1 MTAKLRGLLLLAL
14 AWACGP
20 AAAAGI
26 SASSPAGSRPVPLS
40 FSEVIDLDAWGLDE
54 DEAARYRELMRGV
67 RGSFS
72 QPTISPLEVL
82 GIHARTPEERR
93 RYAERLVRLL
103 YEDTERVLAFQR
115 EVQAAWERL
124 YGDVPIVDTSRLPPE
139 SRPFSADLL
148 EGRRIAAFVS
158 TACAACDR
166 AMPRLLALATGE
178 NGVEGIDF
186 YVVDTTDDDAI
197 RAWARRHGIPV
208 EAVRARRIT
217 LNHGR
222 SLFARLGGTAVPA
235 VFVRDGESFTPVP
248 ALSPPV
254 AQEDRR

>member
-1 MTAKLRGLLLLAL
+1 MIGIRRGLLLVAL

-20 AAAAGI
+20 AVATGI
-26 SASSPAGSRPVPLS
+26 SVSSPVGSRPAPLS
-40 FSEVIDLDAWGLDE
+40 FSEAVDLDAWGLNE
-54 DEAARYRELMRGV
+54 TEAKRYRELMRGV
-67 RGSFS
+67 RGAFS
-72 QPTISPLEVL
+72 QPNISPLEVL
-82 GIHARTPEERR
+82 GIHARTPAERR

-139 SRPFSADLL
+139 SRPFSPDLFDGKRL
-148 EGRRIAAFVS
+148 AAFVS
-158 TACAACDR
+158 TTCGACDR
-166 AMPRLLALATGE
+166 AMPRFLALMEGGAK
-178 NGVEGIDF
+178 GIDF
-186 YVVDTTDDDAI
+186 YVVDTSDDDAI

-208 EAVRARRIT
+208 EAVRSRRIT

-235 VFVRDGESFTPVP
+235 LFVRDGDAFTPVP
-248 ALSPPV
+248 ALDPPLV
-254 AQEDRR
+254 REDRR